1 MESGKSGSGRLNAD
15 LDREAEH
22 DPGAGRRISVGL
34 FLGGFATFSLLYCT
48 QPLLP
53 DFARQFHVDAATSSL
68 AVSLTTGALAI
79 SIMFAGAV
87 SEAVGRRG
95 LMFACL
101 LAAALLNLFCAF
113 APGWTALLVA
123 RGAEGV
129 VLGGVPAVGMA
140 YLAEEVAPSRLG
152 AAMGL
157 YIGGNAFG
165 GMVGRVAVGVLT
177 HAFSWRVALGVISVA
192 DLAAALVFIGLL
204 PRSRRFERRPG
215 FDLVQNLAG
224 WGRHLR
230 QPRMLLLFLTG
241 FLAMSAFVTIYNYAG
256 FRLSAPPYRLN
267 PTQVGLIFL
276 VYILGIFAASA
287 AGAMADRIGRAPVM
301 ATGAACALAGVGLTV
316 LHPLP
321 AIVAGIA
328 VVTVGFFVVHSVAS
342 AWVGRLAGRDKGHAA
357 SLYLL
362 AYYAGASV
370 MGSIGGAVW
379 RDGGWGAVSA
389 YAGAMLLGIVAI
401 ASLMGRDEGGPRA
414 NPVQTEPSERG

>member
-1 MESGKSGSGRLNAD
+1 MTTDAGH
-15 LDREAEH
+15 EARY
-22 DPGAGRRISVGL
+22 DAGAARRISVGL

-53 DFARQFHVDAATSSL
+53 DFAREFRVDPATSSL
-68 AVSLTTGALAI
+68 AVSLSTGALAV

-101 LAAALLNLFCAF
+101 VVAALLNLFCAL
-113 APGWTALLVA
+113 APSWTGLLLA
-123 RGAEGV
+123 RTAEGV

-165 GMVGRVAVGVLT
+165 GMAGRVAIGILT

-192 DLAAALVFIGLL
+192 DLATAVVFIRLL
-204 PRSRRFERRPG
+204 PPSRRFERRPG
-215 FDLVQNLAG
+215 FDAAQNLAG

-256 FRLSAPPYRLN
+256 FRLSGPPYRLN
-267 PTQVGLIFL
+267 ASQIGLIFL
-276 VYILGIFAASA
+276 AYILGIFAASA

-301 ATGAACALAGVGLTV
+301 AAGAVVALAGVGLTM
-316 LHPLP
+316 LNPLP
-321 AIVAGIA
+321 AVVAGIA
-328 VVTVGFFVVHSVAS
+328 IVTVGFFIVHSVAS
-342 AWVGRLAGRDKGHAA
+342 AWVGRLAERDKGHAA

-362 AYYAGASV
+362 AYYAGSSV
-370 MGSIGGAVW
+370 MGSIGGTVW
-379 RDGGWGAVSA
+379 RDGGWNAVSG
-389 YAGAMLLGIVAI
+389 YAGAMLAPIVTI
-401 ASLMGRDEGGPRA
+401 ALLMGRAEGKDGAKR
-414 NPVQTEPSERG
+414 RGQ